1 MNTRKTLKEALVGCD
16 RGKAAEAVGI
26 TQGSLNNQ
34 IAGEKP
40 YFPKGDTPNFLDRVY
55 NFVDLVYGETGKVI
69 VLEKLAEEFG
79 FMLIA
84 NPVIRAADCPAL
96 GRIAQIMR
104 DFAATIDEMGK
115 AVEDGVIDKD
125 EAAGI
130 RARWEIVKRQTEEFV
145 LACETG
151 IYSHKMTK

>member
-16 RGKAAEAVGI
+16 RGKAAEAAGI
-26 TQGSLNNQ
+26 TLGSLNNQ
-34 IAGEKP
+34 VSGELP
-40 YFPKGDTPNFLDRVY
+40 YFPKGTTPNFLDRVY
-55 NFVDLVYGETGKVI
+55 NFVDLVFSETGKVV

-84 NPVIRAADCPAL
+84 NPVIRATDCPAL

-104 DFAATIDEMGK
+104 DFASTIDEMGK

-151 IYSHKMTK
+151 AYSRKLTK